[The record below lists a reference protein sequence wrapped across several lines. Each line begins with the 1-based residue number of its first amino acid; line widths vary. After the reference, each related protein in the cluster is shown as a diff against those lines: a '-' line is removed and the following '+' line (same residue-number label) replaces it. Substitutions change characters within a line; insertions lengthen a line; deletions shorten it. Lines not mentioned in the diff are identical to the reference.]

1 MFERIVYQSTASQ
14 EFGSLALFRL
24 LTEAQL
30 RNASM
35 QITGHL
41 LFLNGQFTQCFEGP
55 PDSVELLW
63 QSLLRDP
70 RHRDIELLVRHS
82 TQERRFPAWS
92 MAFSTYNSHYVH
104 GMQGFFP
111 MDGEKTS
118 PLVHACMTDLVQ
130 SQEA

>member
-30 RNASM
+30 RNARL

-41 LFLNGQFTQCFEGP
+41 LFLNGQFTQCLEGP
-55 PDSVELLW
+55 PENVELIW
-63 QSLLRDP
+63 QSLQRDT
-70 RHRDIELLVRHS
+70 RHHNIELLVRHA
-82 TQERRFPAWS
+82 TQERRFLAWS

-111 MDGEKTS
+111 LDREEIS
-118 PLVHACMTDLVQ
+118 PVVQ
-130 SQEA
+130 VCSAN

>member
-30 RNASM
+30 RNARL

-41 LFLNGQFTQCFEGP
+41 LFLNGQFTQCLEGP
-55 PDSVELLW
+55 PENVELIW
-63 QSLLRDP
+63 QSLLRDT
-70 RHRDIELLVRHS
+70 RHHNIELLVRHAAE
-82 TQERRFPAWS
+82 ERRFPAWS
-92 MAFSTYNSHYVH
+92 MAFSTYNSHYVQ

-111 MDGEKTS
+111 LESDEIS
-118 PLVHACMTDLVQ
+118 PVVQVCSTD
-130 SQEA
+130 